1 MIREIIVND
10 CLTIIL
16 FITFFFKIILKKINP
31 ILFYENIDLIKKD
44 LKNKISNNLYGIKL
58 LDVAYNILFISNLSV
73 LFTIYVNKEFNII
86 IYFKLFQNILL
97 FFLLKYI
104 LDLLIGKLFI
114 TMKIMKKYVY
124 LKIIYFNSLGILA
137 SILNLVVAYTSFE
150 HISIISFCICLTLIL
165 FIFSYFSIFVLMKK
179 IIYKNWFYFILY
191 LCTLEIIPYYY
202 LISSIL

>member
-44 LKNKISNNLYGIKL
+44 LKNKISNNLFGIKL

-97 FFLLKYI
+97 LFLLKYI

-137 SILNLVVAYTSFE
+137 SILNLFVAYTSFE

>member
-44 LKNKISNNLYGIKL
+44 LKNKISNNLFGIKL

-97 FFLLKYI
+97 LFLLKYI

-137 SILNLVVAYTSFE
+137 SILNLFVAYTSFE

-202 LISSIL
+202 LISNVL

>member
-31 ILFYENIDLIKKD
+31 ILFYENINLIKKD
-44 LKNKISNNLYGIKL
+44 LKNKISNNLFGIKL
-58 LDVAYNILFISNLSV
+58 LDVAYNILFISNLSI

-97 FFLLKYI
+97 LFLLKYI

-137 SILNLVVAYTSFE
+137 SILNLFVAYTSFE

>member
-44 LKNKISNNLYGIKL
+44 LKNKISNNLFGIKL

-97 FFLLKYI
+97 LFLLKYI

-191 LCTLEIIPYYY
+191 LCTL
-202 LISSIL
+202 

>member
-44 LKNKISNNLYGIKL
+44 LKNKISNNLFGIKL

-97 FFLLKYI
+97 LFLLKYI

>member
-58 LDVAYNILFISNLSV
+58 LDVAYNILFISNLSI

-97 FFLLKYI
+97 LFLLKYI

-137 SILNLVVAYTSFE
+137 SILNLFVAYTSFE